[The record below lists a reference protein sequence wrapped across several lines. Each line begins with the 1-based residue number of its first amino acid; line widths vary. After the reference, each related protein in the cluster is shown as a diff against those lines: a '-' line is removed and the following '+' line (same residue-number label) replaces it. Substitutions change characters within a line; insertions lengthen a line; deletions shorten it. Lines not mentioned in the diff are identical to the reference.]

1 MTAVR
6 DYIFFLLK
14 FIKTAFLFY
23 QIYCMQFNQDT
34 SSNISNKCLWF
45 CLTIISNYYSVTKKE
60 AKKKKIKK
68 ELIISKFTPR
78 NQIWTKCTHLYKL
91 FSNTNSAVCLELENN
106 WVCLRQKQKVKCRR
120 GWLKNM
126 PAKVL
131 IPPLICILDYIN
143 IRLDSGS

>member
-45 CLTIISNYYSVTKKE
+45 CLTIISNYYSVTKWE
-60 AKKKKIKK
+60 AKKKKKK
-68 ELIISKFTPR
+68 TGLELIISEFTLR

-91 FSNTNSAVCLELENN
+91 FSNTNSAVCSELENN
-106 WVCLRQKQKVKCRR
+106 WVCLRQKQKSEMQMWMADKYASKSTNSTFDMYFGLYKYKTC
-120 GWLKNM
+120 
-126 PAKVL
+126 
-131 IPPLICILDYIN
+131 
-143 IRLDSGS
+143 